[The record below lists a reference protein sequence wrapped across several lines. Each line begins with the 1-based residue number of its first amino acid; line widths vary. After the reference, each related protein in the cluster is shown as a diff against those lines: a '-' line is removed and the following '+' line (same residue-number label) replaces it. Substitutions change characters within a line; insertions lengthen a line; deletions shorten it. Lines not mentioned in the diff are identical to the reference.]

1 MLVTEPLKLRASGK
15 VIFFKQQNK
24 TNKQTNKTNPK
35 NLGLMG
41 HKNQMTEGILTMHI
55 YINAYIYKTFKMY
68 LVLDPEIPVIGM
80 YPEK

>member
-1 MLVTEPLKLRASGK
+1 
-15 VIFFKQQNK
+15 
-24 TNKQTNKTNPK
+24 
-35 NLGLMG
+35 MG